1 MGQLALPLQLDDYAV
16 FDSFLAT
23 GNEALVA
30 MLEDAA
36 ACGSG
41 NGCWLYGPAAVGKT
55 HLLQAVSARAGDR
68 AVYVPLALLF
78 DAGPELVAGLERRE
92 LVCIDDIDRI
102 AGSDDWERAVFT
114 LCNGIVAEGGQL
126 LAAASM
132 PQRECGF
139 RLPDL
144 ASRLAQL
151 PTFRVADLSDD
162 DRQQALKLR
171 STHRG
176 LELPDETARYLLSRS
191 RRDMQSL
198 YRLLD
203 TLDQEALRAKRRL
216 TIPFVRDVLN
226 NLPER
231 TSG

>member
-1 MGQLALPLQLDDYAV
+1 MSQLALPLHLDDHAV
-16 FDSFLAT
+16 FDSFLAS

-30 MLEDAA
+30 LLQEAA
-36 ACGSG
+36 TAGHRS
-41 NGCWLYGPAAVGKT
+41 GCWLFGAAAVGKT

-68 AVYVPLALLF
+68 SAYVPLALLHES
-78 DAGPELVAGLERRE
+78 GPDVVAGLERRD

-102 AGSDDWERAVFT
+102 AGRDDWELAIFN
-114 LCNGIVAEGGQL
+114 LYNGILAAGGQL
-126 LAAASM
+126 IAAASA

-144 ASRLAQL
+144 ASRLSQL
-151 PTFRVADLSDD
+151 PTFRVVELSDA
-162 DRQQALKLR
+162 DRQEALQLR
-171 STHRG
+171 SSHRG

-191 RRDMQSL
+191 RRDMRSL

-203 TLDQEALRAKRRL
+203 TLDHEALRAKRRL

-226 NLPER
+226 KLPER
-231 TSG
+231 ASG